1 MSTLLDALVGVPNA
15 AEPVPGLVTGGQMM
29 RQHLAALKQAGCE
42 LIVDCRDPMEPRPV
56 REPEDVV
63 AAGLQY
69 ECVPVGHTRG
79 QDATLQRVRDVLRD
93 NVGKRKVF
101 YHCASGNRVG
111 ATLIPYLMLDQGFE
125 EEDAVATAM
134 RVGMR
139 SAELM
144 QWALEYVKKETDSRK
159 RSATS

>member
-1 MSTLLDALVGVPNA
+1 MSELLDALAGVPNA
-15 AEPVPGLVTGGQMM
+15 AEPIPGLATGGQMS
-29 RQHLAALKQAGCE
+29 RPHLAALKQAGCE
-42 LIVDCRDPMEPRPV
+42 LVFDCRDPMEPRPL

-63 AAGLQY
+63 AAGLEY
-69 ECVPVGHTRG
+69 VCVPVGHARG
-79 QDATLQRVRDVLRD
+79 DDGTLQRVREVLRT

-111 ATLIPYLMLDQGFE
+111 ASIIPYLMLDQGFA
-125 EEDAVATAM
+125 EEDAVHTAM

-144 QWALEYVKKETDSRK
+144 EWALDYVRK
-159 RSATS
+159 NGGA